1 MDRKL
6 PRTDGDIT
14 EEKRENLAAP
24 GEVSNGRSRKKKC
37 REKKITETYSDEH
50 KSRATFPKGHERR
63 NTLGRK
69 MKWGL

>member
-14 EEKRENLAAP
+14 EEKGENLAAS
-24 GEVSNGRSRKKKC
+24 GEVSNGRARKKC
-37 REKKITETYSDEH
+37 RVKKKITETYSDEH

>member
-24 GEVSNGRSRKKKC
+24 GEVSNGRLRKKMQ
-37 REKKITETYSDEH
+37 RKKITETYSGEH

>member
-24 GEVSNGRSRKKKC
+24 GEVSNGRSRKKMQS
-37 REKKITETYSDEH
+37 KKKSLRPTQANTRAEQHSPRDMKGETH
-50 KSRATFPKGHERR
+50 
-63 NTLGRK
+63 
-69 MKWGL
+69 